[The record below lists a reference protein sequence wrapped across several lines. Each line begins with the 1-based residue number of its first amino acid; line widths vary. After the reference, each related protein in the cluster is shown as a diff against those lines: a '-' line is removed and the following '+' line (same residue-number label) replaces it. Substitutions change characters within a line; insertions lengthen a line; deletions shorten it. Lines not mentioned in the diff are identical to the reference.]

1 MLAHYNDFACGFF
14 QKCFLLAVIH
24 SMYLVWKM
32 DVTLWFW
39 ISVIPLPVPTPT
51 TLNRVSLCIWMS
63 VWWCGKMCVRMSVRK
78 CFVICSSN
86 VRLMVHTYEKFQD
99 LIDIVLVWWYIRRS
113 KYRLISR
120 IWVGIPSKFC
130 HVSLNGKYLL
140 SEFQSFLIVVVVVV
154 TSKVV
159 ACFIHWKIWS
169 LYFPNEIDLM
179 TRITCFHINVILKYE
194 ISLFIF
200 FCSIV
205 QYSWLSVS
213 SFYLRRGNGFNQ
225 VSI

>member
-1 MLAHYNDFACGFF
+1 MLAHYNDFARGFF

-39 ISVIPLPVPTPT
+39 ISVTPLPFPTPP
-51 TLNRVSLCIWMS
+51 TLNRVALCIGMS
-63 VWWCGKMCVRMSVRK
+63 VWWCGKMCFRMSVRK

-99 LIDIVLVWWYIRRS
+99 LIDIVLVWWYIRLS
-113 KYRLISR
+113 KYCSISG

-159 ACFIHWKIWS
+159 ANVHALSTEKYNRYIFQ
-169 LYFPNEIDLM
+169 
-179 TRITCFHINVILKYE
+179 TR
-194 ISLFIF
+194 
-200 FCSIV
+200 
-205 QYSWLSVS
+205 
-213 SFYLRRGNGFNQ
+213 
-225 VSI
+225 